1 VHSGTA
7 RTTDGHI
14 DGRGS
19 AALRRAPKHRPPG
32 LTVRTVRRATI
43 PPPLPLDSATERASG
58 TVVLVAGSVG
68 TGKTTLLADW
78 SGALEQRGDLVGWAS
93 LDREDNDP
101 QVMGETL
108 LGALRAAVAA
118 DVPAVDAETVP
129 SRVGHAFVSRLVQL
143 AGEAPADTWLVLDD
157 LHLVRDPR
165 CVELVELIVRWA
177 PAHLHVVVGT
187 RADPGLHLARLRLE
201 ERLLEVRE
209 HQLRFSVDDTRE
221 LLSRH
226 DVALDDG
233 QVRHLQEL
241 TEGWAAGVALAAV
254 SLARGRDAD
263 AFLREFARSH
273 RAMSGYLVEEVLASL
288 DEEVRD
294 FLVSTSVLE
303 DLTPDLAAAVTGRD
317 DAGALLEALSSDNAM
332 VTADRVGPPTY
343 RYHVLLRSYLGAMLE
358 SRSLRGA
365 REVHARAARWYAA
378 HDVPGQALRHAEAAG
393 DLDLMSDVI
402 HHHALHLLLDGRAA
416 DIDAAVRTVPIG
428 DPVMTAV
435 AALASL
441 DLSDP
446 EAARI
451 QLVSLATQPD
461 TWLVGEAD
469 GAQADVEPA
478 PDGTGL
484 DDPGALPLER
494 LLAVGLRWLSFV
506 GDDVGRRSVADP
518 AARLGAQP
526 SGDERVADGLAAE
539 LSSTFRTWSG
549 SRSARAHVV
558 PPLDDPVASPLV
570 GEGLSERSRQMGR
583 LPHEHARADLDL
595 LDELTSGGVLF
606 GAGRLDDAQ
615 TAYGAA
621 LGTARRAGHLLS
633 ALQAMVGLASVA
645 AGKEDLVEMT
655 AWSERV
661 LAEAQGTPWARSPRL
676 LPAHVFAA
684 WGAHQVLDI
693 ATARD
698 RNVTALALIAEVSS
712 MMPAPAPAPALAPVP
727 GDGESGDDAYTT
739 AARGLEQLGRLARM
753 LEADLDLEEAAD
765 EPGARQDVVTRVM
778 TGARDVSRLSMTP
791 DLAVGE
797 LSRAHRI
804 VLLAGFPRLALEVEQ
819 LSAGLPGCEVEVAV
833 MSGVRHLWD
842 GDDAAARSAVAP
854 LLAVDPAMLP
864 LRAAVT
870 AHLVKAVVAHRN
882 AQATVAHEGLVVA
895 LTRAAPQHALR
906 TVLEVAPEVAE
917 VLAVGAGRFG
927 ELEPFALELREHS
940 RQAADLRPEP
950 LLDIALSA
958 RELSLLRELPSLLT
972 VAEIADARAVSRNTV
987 KTQMRSL
994 FQKLGVGSRRDAV
1007 AAARRLGLL

>member
-19 AALRRAPKHRPPG
+19 AALRPPPKHRPPA

-43 PPPLPLDSATERASG
+43 PAPLPLDSATERASG

-108 LGALRAAVAA
+108 LGALRAAVGAQ
-118 DVPAVDAETVP
+118 VPAVDAETVP
-129 SRVGHAFVSRLVQL
+129 NRVGHAFVTRLVQL

-201 ERLLEVRE
+201 ERLVEVRE
-209 HQLRFSVDDTRE
+209 HQLRFSIDDTRE

-288 DEEVRD
+288 DEEARD

-332 VTADRVGPPTY
+332 VTVDRIGPPTY
-343 RYHVLLRSYLGAMLE
+343 RYHVLLRSYLSAMLE

-416 DIDAAVRTVPIG
+416 DIEAAVRTVPIG

-446 EAARI
+446 DAART
-451 QLVSLATQPD
+451 QLVSLATQSD
-461 TWLVGEAD
+461 TWLAGEAD
-469 GAQADVEPA
+469 GAPSDVEPA
-478 PDGTGL
+478 PDGPGR

-506 GDDVGRRSVADP
+506 GDDVGRRSAANPAAGP

-526 SGDERVADGLAAE
+526 SGDERVADGLTAE
-539 LSSTFRTWSG
+539 LSSTFRAWSG
-549 SRSARAHVV
+549 SRSARDHVV
-558 PPLDDPVASPLV
+558 PSLDDSVPSPMA

-583 LPHEHARADLDL
+583 VPHAHAQADLDL

-606 GAGRLDDAQ
+606 GAGRLDDAR

-645 AGKEDLVEMT
+645 AGREDLVEMT

-661 LAEAQGTPWARSPRL
+661 LAEAQGTPWALSPRL

-698 RNVTALALIAEVSS
+698 RNRTALALIAEVSS
-712 MMPAPAPAPALAPVP
+712 MMPALVS
-727 GDGESGDDAYTT
+727 GDGESGDDASTT
-739 AARGLEQLGRLARM
+739 AGRGLEQLGRLARM
-753 LEADLDLEEAAD
+753 LDADLDLEEDAD

-778 TGARDVSRLSMTP
+778 AGARDVSRLSMTP

-882 AQATVAHEGLVVA
+882 AQPTVAHEGLVVA
-895 LTRAAPQHALR
+895 LTRAAPQRALR

-917 VLAVGAGRFG
+917 VLAVGAGRLG

-940 RQAADLRPEP
+940 RPAADLRPDP
-950 LLDIALSA
+950 LLEVALSA

>member
-19 AALRRAPKHRPPG
+19 AALRRTPKHRPPG

-43 PPPLPLDSATERASG
+43 PAPLPLDSATERASG

-108 LGALRAAVAA
+108 LGALRAAVGAH
-118 DVPAVDAETVP
+118 VPAVDAETVP
-129 SRVGHAFVSRLVQL
+129 TRVGHAFVSRLVQL

-157 LHLVRDPR
+157 LHLVRDRR
-165 CVELVELIVRWA
+165 CLELVELIVRWA
-177 PAHLHVVVGT
+177 PAHLHVAVGT
-187 RADPGLHLARLRLE
+187 RADPGLRLARLRLE

-226 DVALDDG
+226 DVVLDDG

-332 VTADRVGPPTY
+332 VTVDRVGPPTY
-343 RYHVLLRSYLGAMLE
+343 RYHVLLRSYLSAMLE

-416 DIDAAVRTVPIG
+416 DIEAAVRTVPIG

-446 EAARI
+446 EAARS

-461 TWLVGEAD
+461 TWLAGEAD

-478 PDGTGL
+478 LDGTGH

-518 AARLGAQP
+518 AARLGARP

-558 PPLDDPVASPLV
+558 PPVEDHVTKPPVR
-570 GEGLSERSRQMGR
+570 EGLSGWSRQMGR
-583 LPHEHARADLDL
+583 VPHEHARADLDL

-606 GAGRLDDAQ
+606 GAGRLDDAR

-661 LAEAQGTPWARSPRL
+661 LAEAHGTPWALSPRL

-693 ATARD
+693 TTARD
-698 RNVTALALIAEVSS
+698 RNRTALALIAEVSS
-712 MMPAPAPAPALAPVP
+712 MMPAPAPVPAPVP
-727 GDGESGDDAYTT
+727 GDGEPSDDAYTT

-765 EPGARQDVVTRVM
+765 EPGARQEVVTRVM
-778 TGARDVSRLSMTP
+778 AGARDVPRLSMTP

-804 VLLAGFPRLALEVEQ
+804 VLLAGFPRLAHEVEQ

-842 GDDAAARSAVAP
+842 GDDAAARSVVAP

-882 AQATVAHEGLVVA
+882 AQATVAHEELVVA

-917 VLAVGAGRFG
+917 VLAAGAGRFG
-927 ELEPFALELREHS
+927 QLEPFALELREHS
-940 RQAADLRPEP
+940 RQTPDRLPEP
-950 LLDIALSA
+950 LLDVALSA

>member
-1 VHSGTA
+1 MHSGTA
-7 RTTDGHI
+7 RTTDG
-14 DGRGS
+14 DSDVGS
-19 AALRRAPKHRPPG
+19 AALRRPPKHRPPG

-43 PPPLPLDSATERASG
+43 PAPRALDSATERACG

-78 SGALEQRGDLVGWAS
+78 SNALEQRGDLVGWAS

-108 LGALRAAVAA
+108 LGALKAAVGAHL
-118 DVPAVDAETVP
+118 PAVDAETVP
-129 SRVGHAFVSRLVQL
+129 SRAGHAFVTRLVQL

-165 CVELVELIVRWA
+165 CVELVELVVRWA

-201 ERLLEVRE
+201 ERLVEVRE
-209 HQLRFSVDDTRE
+209 HQLRFSIDDTRE

-288 DEEVRD
+288 DGEVRD

-303 DLTPDLAAAVTGRD
+303 DLTPELAAAVTGRD

-332 VTADRVGPPTY
+332 VTVDRVGPPTY

-461 TWLVGEAD
+461 TWLAGEGE
-469 GAQADVEPA
+469 GARAEAMPE
-478 PDGTGL
+478 PDGPGR
-484 DDPGALPLER
+484 DDAGALPLER

-506 GDDVGRRSVADP
+506 GDDVGRRSAADP
-518 AARLGAQP
+518 AARLGARP
-526 SGDERVADGLAAE
+526 SGDERVADGLTAE
-539 LSSTFRTWSG
+539 LSSTLRTWSG
-549 SRSARAHVV
+549 SRSARGHVV
-558 PPLDDPVASPLV
+558 PTFDDPVPGHGV
-570 GEGLSERSRQMGR
+570 GETSSARSRQMGR
-583 LPHEHARADLDL
+583 VPHEHAQADLDL

-606 GAGRLDDAQ
+606 GAGRLDDAR

-661 LAEAQGTPWARSPRL
+661 LAEAQGTPWALSPRL

-684 WGAHQVLDI
+684 WGAHQVLDV

-698 RNVTALALIAEVSS
+698 RNQTALALIAEVSS
-712 MMPAPAPAPALAPVP
+712 MMPALVS
-727 GDGESGDDAYTT
+727 GDAESGDDASTT
-739 AARGLEQLGRLARM
+739 AARGLVQLGRLARM

-765 EPGARQDVVTRVM
+765 EPGARQDVATRVM
-778 TGARDVSRLSMTP
+778 AGARDVSRLSMTT

-833 MSGVRHLWD
+833 MSSVRHLWD

-854 LLAVDPAMLP
+854 LLAVDPAVLP

-882 AQATVAHEGLVVA
+882 AQPTVAHEGLVAA
-895 LTRAAPQHALR
+895 LTRAAPQRALR
-906 TVLEVAPEVAE
+906 TVLEVAPEVAD

-940 RQAADLRPEP
+940 RPGVDLRPDP
-950 LLDIALSA
+950 LLDVALSA